1 MAIEAI
7 AIAATQEVAAGAA
20 NIEAAQQL
28 AEKVAM
34 QTTENITVSQN
45 MAAVE
50 KSSPAEQFQVGELTS
65 KEIDGKDVLKQKETD
80 AINELGDK
88 LENNTVA
95 NSEVSEDELGLTET
109 KEVYRDTGN
118 ECVSTYEEQIKQT
131 PREGWAGERGESVCI
146 RETEA
151 FGTVHVKYVNGIPDF
166 SPYSIEVV
174 EITNMSGE
182 RFGTGN
188 NFEQAD
194 NALAEQFNKDGKD
207 GRSDWTGADV
217 RDWRRENCSDY
228 TWHECTDRKTCQLV
242 PREINGTFGHFGGVG
257 ECNKLASL
265 NATDF
270 EYSKPFTGT
279 DLLGLFDN

>member
-45 MAAVE
+45 MTAVE

-65 KEIDGKDVLKQKETD
+65 KEIDGKDVLKQKEAD

-118 ECVSTYEEQIKQT
+118 ECVSTYEERINQT
-131 PREGWAGERGESVCI
+131 PREGWDGERGESVCTK
-146 RETEA
+146 ETESL
-151 FGTVHVKYVNGIPDF
+151 GTVQVKYENGIPDF
-166 SPYSIEVV
+166 SPYSIADV
-174 EITNMSGE
+174 EIPNMSGE
-182 RFGTGN
+182 RYGEGG

-194 NALAEQFNKDGKD
+194 NALAEQFNKECKD

-217 RDWRRENCSDY
+217 RDWRRDNYSDY

-242 PREINGTFGHFGGVG
+242 PKEINGTFGHFGGVG

-265 NATDF
+265 EATNH
-270 EYSKPFTGT
+270 EYDNPFAGI